1 MKRKLLMIL
10 ALLTVSA
17 ITVPLSTI
25 ENGISN
31 DTVSKPKISQSN
43 ENQEKTISEEEKETD
58 DQLEITES
66 PSNDVKKISDEGDDN
81 KTVKGATNEKK
92 TVKKQETVKQP
103 VTDQKSEKSSSS
115 QSVTSSQPPQE
126 PIISNTPESI
136 DSEPVT
142 VEPPVSEE
150 VHYDYDIGNCGRLYD
165 SETEAYQV
173 AEAAFNDFSDPD
185 RYVSSYVVY
194 STYDKW
200 TISYYYS
207 YY

>member
-10 ALLTVSA
+10 ALLTVSV
-17 ITVPLSTI
+17 ITVPLPTI

-31 DTVSKPKISQSN
+31 DTVSKPRISQRD
-43 ENQEKTISEEEKETD
+43 ENQEKTISKEEKETD

-66 PSNDVKKISDEGDDN
+66 PSDNVKKISDEEGD
-81 KTVKGATNEKK
+81 KEKVKEVNNEKK
-92 TVKKQETVKQP
+92 AVKNQKTVKQP
-103 VTDQKSEKSSSS
+103 ATDQKSEKSSSD
-115 QSVTSSQPPQE
+115 QSVTSSQPAQE
-126 PIISNTPESI
+126 PVISNTPESS
-136 DSEPVT
+136 DGEPVT

-150 VHYDYDIGNCGRLYD
+150 VHYNYDIGNCGRLYD
-165 SETEAYQV
+165 SETEAYQA

-207 YY
+207 YC

>member
-10 ALLTVSA
+10 ALLTVGA
-17 ITVPLSTI
+17 ATVSLLTI
-25 ENGISN
+25 DNGISN
-31 DTVSKPKISQSN
+31 DTVSKPRISKRD
-43 ENQEKTISEEEKETD
+43 ENQEKTVSKEEKETD

-66 PSNDVKKISDEGDDN
+66 PSDNVKKISDEEGD
-81 KTVKGATNEKK
+81 KEKVKEATNEKK
-92 TVKKQETVKQP
+92 TAKKQETVKQP
-103 VTDQKSEKSSSS
+103 VTDQKSEKNSSS

-126 PIISNTPESI
+126 PVINNTPESSV
-136 DSEPVT
+136 SEPVI
-142 VEPPVSEE
+142 VEPPVSED
-150 VHYDYDIGNCGRLYD
+150 VHCNYDIGNCGSLYD
-165 SETEAYQV
+165 SETEAYQA
-173 AEAAFNDFSDPD
+173 AEAAFNDFSNPD

>member
-66 PSNDVKKISDEGDDN
+66 PSNDVKKISDEGD
-81 KTVKGATNEKK
+81 
-92 TVKKQETVKQP
+92 
-103 VTDQKSEKSSSS
+103 
-115 QSVTSSQPPQE
+115 
-126 PIISNTPESI
+126 
-136 DSEPVT
+136 
-142 VEPPVSEE
+142 EPPVSEE

-165 SETEAYQV
+165 SETEAYQA

>member
-81 KTVKGATNEKK
+81 KTVNGATNEKK

-103 VTDQKSEKSSSS
+103 VIDQKSEKSSSS
-115 QSVTSSQPPQE
+115 QSVTNSQPPQE
-126 PIISNTPESI
+126 PIISNTPESS
-136 DSEPVT
+136 DSNPVT

-165 SETEAYQV
+165 S
-173 AEAAFNDFSDPD
+173 
-185 RYVSSYVVY
+185 
-194 STYDKW
+194 
-200 TISYYYS
+200 
-207 YY
+207 

>member
-10 ALLTVSA
+10 ALLTVGA
-17 ITVPLSTI
+17 ATVSLLTI
-25 ENGISN
+25 DNGISN

-66 PSNDVKKISDEGDDN
+66 PSDNVKKISDEEGD
-81 KTVKGATNEKK
+81 KEKVKEAINEKK
-92 TVKKQETVKQP
+92 TAKKQETVKQP
-103 VTDQKSEKSSSS
+103 VTDQKTEKSSSG

-126 PIISNTPESI
+126 PVISNTPESS
-136 DSEPVT
+136 DGEPVT
-142 VEPPVSEE
+142 VEPLVSEE
-150 VHYDYDIGNCGRLYD
+150 IHYDYDIGNCGRLYD
-165 SETEAYQV
+165 SETEAYQ
-173 AEAAFNDFSDPD
+173 AAKAAFNDFSDPD